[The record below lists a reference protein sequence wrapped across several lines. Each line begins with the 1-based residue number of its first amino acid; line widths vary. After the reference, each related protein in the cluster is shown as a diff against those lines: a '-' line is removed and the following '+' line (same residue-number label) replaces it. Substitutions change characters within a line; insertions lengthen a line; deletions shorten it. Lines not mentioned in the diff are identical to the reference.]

1 MMTKL
6 MNQMLRSL
14 RCFDWPLLLILV
26 AFFGLSMLVMHS
38 AVGSTD
44 YRFAGQLRNFS
55 IAFFAM
61 WIVAMIKPPV
71 LMRLAVPIYIVGL
84 ILLMGVEF
92 FGITQKGATRW
103 LNLGVA
109 TIQPS
114 EMMKLAMP
122 LMLAWYFDRY
132 RNSLSLMDF
141 MVATILLMVPFAL
154 VIKQPDLGTALL
166 VLASGLV
173 VIYFAGLSFKL
184 IVPVFVLGV
193 SGLTLLIT
201 YQNELCQPGFDW
213 VILHEYQKSRVCTLM
228 DPTTDPLGKGFHTI
242 QAMIAIGSG
251 GVYGKGYMQG
261 TQTHLDFIPE
271 RTTDFIFAVYAEEFG
286 LYGCILLLAL
296 YTLFLGRG
304 FMIALKAKTQFG
316 RLLAGAITMTFF
328 VYIFVNI
335 GMVMGILPVVGV
347 PLPFMSYGGTALVTL
362 GVACGMLMSI
372 SNYVPSVAD
381 QRQYLER

>member
-84 ILLMGVEF
+84 ILLVGVEF

-141 MVATILLMVPFAL
+141 MVAITLLMVPFAL
-154 VIKQPDLGTALL
+154 IIKQPDLGTALL

-304 FMIALKAKTQFG
+304 FMIALKAQTQFG

>member
-84 ILLMGVEF
+84 ILLVGVEF

-141 MVATILLMVPFAL
+141 MVAIILLMVPFAL
-154 VIKQPDLGTALL
+154 IIKQPDLGTALL

-261 TQTHLDFIPE
+261 TQTQLDFIPE

-304 FMIALKAKTQFG
+304 FIIALKAKTQFG

-381 QRQYLER
+381 QRQYLEH

>member
-1 MMTKL
+1 MMTKIMHL
-6 MNQMLRSL
+6 MLRSL
-14 RCFDWPLLLILV
+14 RSFDWPLLLILLV
-26 AFFGLSMLVMHS
+26 FFGLSMLVMHS

-44 YRFAGQLRNFS
+44 YRFAGQLRNFI

-61 WIVAMIKPPV
+61 WATAMIKPPL
-71 LMRLAVPIYIVGL
+71 LMRLAVPAYIFSLLLLLAVLL
-84 ILLMGVEF
+84 IGV
-92 FGITQKGATRW
+92 TQKGAIRW
-103 LNLGVA
+103 LDLGVI

-132 RNSLSLMDF
+132 RNSLSLMDYI
-141 MVATILLMVPFAL
+141 VATVLLLIPFAL
-154 VIKQPDLGTALL
+154 IINQPDLGTALL
-166 VLASGLV
+166 VLGSGFF

-184 IVPVFVLGV
+184 ILPVFIVGV
-193 SGLTLLIT
+193 TALTLIIS
-201 YQNELCQPGFDW
+201 YQEILCQPDFDW
-213 VILHEYQKSRVCTLM
+213 VVLREYQKTRVCTLM
-228 DPTTDPLGKGFHTI
+228 DPSKDPLGKGFHTI
-242 QAMIAIGSG
+242 QGMIAIGSG
-251 GVYGKGYMQG
+251 GIYGKGYMQG

-286 LYGCILLLAL
+286 LYGCIFLLAL
-296 YTLFLGRG
+296 YTVFLARG

-316 RLLAGAITMTFF
+316 RILAGAITMTFF

-362 GVACGMLMSI
+362 GLACGMLMSI
-372 SNYVPSVAD
+372 SNYVPSTAD
-381 QRQYLER
+381 RREYLER

>member
-6 MNQMLRSL
+6 MHQMLRSL
-14 RCFDWPLLLILV
+14 RCFDWPLLIILV
-26 AFFGLSMLVMHS
+26 AFFGLSILVMHS

-44 YRFAGQLRNFS
+44 YRFAGQLRNFT

-61 WIVAMIKPPV
+61 WAMAMIKPPV
-71 LMRLAVPIYIVGL
+71 LMRLAVPAYVFGL
-84 ILLMGVEF
+84 LLLLAVVF
-92 FGITQKGATRW
+92 FGVTQKGATRW
-103 LNLGVA
+103 LNLGFA

-132 RNSLSLMDF
+132 RNSLSLVDF
-141 MVATILLMVPFAL
+141 VVATVILMVPFAL
-154 VIKQPDLGTALL
+154 IIKQPDLGTALL
-166 VLASGLV
+166 VLGSGIF

-184 IVPVFVLGV
+184 IVPVFVIGV
-193 SGLTLLIT
+193 TALTLIIS
-201 YQNELCQPGFDW
+201 YQEVLCQPDFDW
-213 VILHEYQKSRVCTLM
+213 VILHDYQKHRVCTLM
-228 DPTTDPLGKGFHTI
+228 DPTKDPLGKGFHTI
-242 QAMIAIGSG
+242 QGMIAIGSG

-286 LYGCILLLAL
+286 LYGCIFLLAL
-296 YTLFLGRG
+296 YTLLLGRG
-304 FMIALKAKTQFG
+304 FMISLKAKTQFG

-328 VYIFVNI
+328 VYIFVNM

-362 GVACGMLMSI
+362 GLACGMLMSI
-372 SNYVPSVAD
+372 SNYVPSIAD

>member
-14 RCFDWPLLLILV
+14 RCFDWPLLLILL

-141 MVATILLMVPFAL
+141 MVAIILLMVPFAL
-154 VIKQPDLGTALL
+154 IIKQPDLGTALL

-193 SGLTLLIT
+193 SVLTLLIA

>member
-14 RCFDWPLLLILV
+14 RCFDWPLLLILF

-44 YRFAGQLRNFS
+44 YRFDGQLRNY
-55 IAFFAM
+55 INPYFAM
-61 WIVAMIKPPV
+61 RCMAMNKPPV
-71 LMRLAVPIYIVGL
+71 MMRLAVPGYILGL
-84 ILLMGVEF
+84 LLLVAVMLFGV
-92 FGITQKGATRW
+92 TQKGATRW
-103 LNLGVA
+103 LDLGPINV
-109 TIQPS
+109 QPS

-141 MVATILLMVPFAL
+141 IVAIVLLMVPFGL
-154 VIKQPDLGTALL
+154 IIKQPDLGTALL
-166 VLASGLV
+166 VFGSGFF

-184 IVPVFVLGV
+184 LLPVFIAGV
-193 SGLTLLIT
+193 TVLTLVIT
-201 YQNELCQPGFDW
+201 YQDVLCQPDFDW
-213 VILHEYQKSRVCTLM
+213 VVLRDYQKHRVCTLM
-228 DPTTDPLGKGFHTI
+228 DPSKDPLGKGFHTI
-242 QAMIAIGSG
+242 QGMIAIGSG
-251 GVYGKGYMQG
+251 GIYGKGYMQG

-286 LYGCILLLAL
+286 LYGCIFLLAL
-296 YTLFLGRG
+296 YTLLLARG
-304 FMIALKAKTQFG
+304 FVIALKARTQFG
-316 RLLAGAITMTFF
+316 RILAGAITMTFF
-328 VYIFVNI
+328 VYIFVNM

-362 GVACGMLMSI
+362 GLACGMLMSI

-381 QRQYLER
+381 QREYLER

>member
-6 MNQMLRSL
+6 MHLMIRSV
-14 RCFDWPLLLILV
+14 RSFDWPLLIILL

-44 YRFAGQLRNFS
+44 YRFAGQLRNFA

-61 WIVAMIKPPV
+61 WAVSLVKPPW
-71 LMRLAVPIYIVGL
+71 LMKLAVPSYLLGL
-84 ILLMGVEF
+84 LLLIAVELFGV
-92 FGITQKGATRW
+92 TQKGATRW
-103 LNLGVA
+103 LNLGVM

-132 RNSLSLMDF
+132 RNSLSFLDYV
-141 MVATILLMVPFAL
+141 VASVLLAVPFAL
-154 VIKQPDLGTALL
+154 IIMQPDLGTGLL
-166 VLASGLV
+166 VLASGIF

-184 IVPVFVLGV
+184 IIPVFVIGATALV
-193 SGLTLLIT
+193 LLIVNQDT
-201 YQNELCQPGFDW
+201 LCQPGFDW
-213 VILHEYQKSRVCTLM
+213 HILHEYQKNRVCTLM
-228 DPTTDPLGKGFHTI
+228 DPTKDPLGKGFHTI
-242 QAMIAIGSG
+242 QGMIAIGSG

-286 LYGCILLLAL
+286 LYGCILLLGL
-296 YTLFLGRG
+296 YTLFLARG

-316 RLLAGAITMTFF
+316 RLLAGALTMTFF
-328 VYIFVNI
+328 VYIFVNM
-335 GMVMGILPVVGV
+335 GMVMGILPIVGV

-362 GVACGMLMSI
+362 GLACGMLMSI
-372 SNYVPSVAD
+372 ANYVPRESD
-381 QRQYLER
+381 KRQYLE

>member
-84 ILLMGVEF
+84 VLLVGVEF

-184 IVPVFVLGV
+184 ILPVFVLGV
-193 SGLTLLIT
+193 TGLTLLIA

>member
-84 ILLMGVEF
+84 VLLVGVEF

-141 MVATILLMVPFAL
+141 MVATILLLVPFAL

-173 VIYFAGLSFKL
+173 VIYFARLSFKL
-184 IVPVFVLGV
+184 ILPVFVLGV
-193 SGLTLLIT
+193 TGLTLLIV

-304 FMIALKAKTQFG
+304 FMIALKTKTQFG

>member
-14 RCFDWPLLLILV
+14 RCFDWPLLLILL

-44 YRFAGQLRNFS
+44 FRFAGQLRNFS
-55 IAFFAM
+55 VAFFAM
-61 WIVAMIKPPV
+61 WFIAMIKPPV
-71 LMRLAVPIYIVGL
+71 LMRLAVPAYMIGL
-84 ILLMGVEF
+84 LLLIAVMFIGA
-92 FGITQKGATRW
+92 THKGATRW
-103 LNLGVA
+103 LDLGVI

-141 MVATILLMVPFAL
+141 IVAIALLLLPFAL
-154 VIKQPDLGTALL
+154 IIKQPDLGTALL
-166 VLASGLV
+166 VLGSGFF

-184 IVPVFVLGV
+184 IMPVFVIGV
-193 SGLTLLIT
+193 TALTLIIS
-201 YQNELCQPGFDW
+201 YQEVLCQPDFDW
-213 VILHEYQKSRVCTLM
+213 VVLRDYQKHRVCTLM
-228 DPTTDPLGKGFHTI
+228 DPSKDPLGKGFHTI
-242 QAMIAIGSG
+242 QGMIAIGSG
-251 GVYGKGYMQG
+251 GIYGKGYMQG

-286 LYGCILLLAL
+286 LYGCIFLLAL
-296 YTLFLGRG
+296 YTIFLARG

-328 VYIFVNI
+328 VYIFVNM

-362 GVACGMLMSI
+362 GLACGMLMSI
-372 SNYVPSVAD
+372 SNYVPSTVD
-381 QRQYLER
+381 QREYLER

>member
-6 MNQMLRSL
+6 MHQMLRSL
-14 RCFDWPLLLILV
+14 RCFDWPLLLILI

-44 YRFAGQLRNFS
+44 YRFAGQLRNFT

-61 WIVAMIKPPV
+61 WIIAMVKPPT
-71 LMRLAVPIYIVGL
+71 LMRLSVPIYVVGL
-84 ILLMGVEF
+84 ILLIMVEF
-92 FGITQKGATRW
+92 IGVTQKGATRW
-103 LNLGVA
+103 LNLGFITV
-109 TIQPS
+109 QPS
-114 EMMKLAMP
+114 EMLKLAMP

-141 MVATILLMVPFAL
+141 IVASILLLLPFAL
-154 VIKQPDLGTALL
+154 IIKQPDLGTGLL
-166 VLASGLV
+166 VLSSGIF

-184 IVPVFVLGV
+184 IIPVFVFIV
-193 SGLTLLIT
+193 TALTLIIS
-201 YQNELCQPGFDW
+201 YQEMLCEPGFDW
-213 VILHEYQKSRVCTLM
+213 VVLHDYQKSRVCTLM
-228 DPTTDPLGKGFHTI
+228 DPSKDPLGKGFHTL
-242 QAMIAIGSG
+242 QGMIAIGSG
-251 GVYGKGYMQG
+251 GIYGKGYMQG

-286 LYGCILLLAL
+286 LYGCILLLLL
-296 YTLFLGRG
+296 YTLLLGRG
-304 FMIALKAKTQFG
+304 FFIALKAKTQFG
-316 RLLAGAITMTFF
+316 RLLAGGVTMTFF
-328 VYIFVNI
+328 VYIFVNM

-362 GVACGMLMSI
+362 GIACGMLMSI
-372 SNYVPSVAD
+372 SNYVPSVDD

>member
-6 MNQMLRSL
+6 MSQMLRSL
-14 RCFDWPLLLILV
+14 RCFDWPLLLILL

-71 LMRLAVPIYIVGL
+71 LMRLSVPIYIVGL
-84 ILLMGVEF
+84 ILLVGVEF

-141 MVATILLMVPFAL
+141 MVAIILLMVPFAL
-154 VIKQPDLGTALL
+154 IIKQPDLGTALL

-193 SGLTLLIT
+193 SGLTLLIA

>member
-14 RCFDWPLLLILV
+14 RCFDWPLLLLLV

-44 YRFAGQLRNFS
+44 YRFAGQLRNFA
-55 IAFFAM
+55 IAFVAM
-61 WIVAMIKPPV
+61 WVTAMIKPPV
-71 LMRLAVPIYIVGL
+71 LMRLAVPVYIVGL
-84 ILLMGVEF
+84 ILLIGVEF
-92 FGITQKGATRW
+92 VGTTQKGATRW

-114 EMMKLAMP
+114 ELMKLAMP

-132 RNSLSLMDF
+132 RNNLSLMDF
-141 MVATILLMVPFAL
+141 VVATILLLLPFAL
-154 VIKQPDLGTALL
+154 IMKQPDLGTALL
-166 VLASGLV
+166 VLTSGLV

-184 IVPVFVLGV
+184 IVPVFIIGV
-193 SGLTLLIT
+193 TALSLVIA
-201 YQNELCQPGFDW
+201 YQDVLCQPGFDW
-213 VILHEYQKSRVCTLM
+213 VVLHEYQKGRVCTLM

-251 GVYGKGYMQG
+251 GIYGKGYMQG

-286 LYGCILLLAL
+286 LYGCIFLLAL

-316 RLLAGAITMTFF
+316 RLLAGALTMTFF

-372 SNYVPSVAD
+372 SNYVPKVAD
-381 QRQYLER
+381 QREYLER

>member
-14 RCFDWPLLLILV
+14 RCFDWPLLLILL

-71 LMRLAVPIYIVGL
+71 LMRLSVPIYIVGL
-84 ILLMGVEF
+84 ILLVGVEF

-141 MVATILLMVPFAL
+141 MVAIILLMVPFAL
-154 VIKQPDLGTALL
+154 IIKQPDLGTALL

-193 SGLTLLIT
+193 SGLTLLIA

-296 YTLFLGRG
+296 YTLFLVRG

-381 QRQYLER
+381 QRQYLEH

>member
-84 ILLMGVEF
+84 VLLVGVEF

-141 MVATILLMVPFAL
+141 MVAIILLMVPFAL
-154 VIKQPDLGTALL
+154 IIKQPDLGTALL

>member
-14 RCFDWPLLLILV
+14 RCFDWPLLLILL

-84 ILLMGVEF
+84 VLLVGVEF

-193 SGLTLLIT
+193 SGLTLLIV

>member
-84 ILLMGVEF
+84 IVLVGVEF

-141 MVATILLMVPFAL
+141 MVAIILLMVPFAL
-154 VIKQPDLGTALL
+154 IIKQPDLGTALL

-381 QRQYLER
+381 QRQYLEH

>member
-84 ILLMGVEF
+84 ILLVGVEF

-141 MVATILLMVPFAL
+141 MVAIILLMVPFAL
-154 VIKQPDLGTALL
+154 IIKQPDLGTALL

>member
-84 ILLMGVEF
+84 ILLVGVEF

-141 MVATILLMVPFAL
+141 MVAIILLMVPFAL
-154 VIKQPDLGTALL
+154 IIKQPDLGTALL

-193 SGLTLLIT
+193 TGLTLLIA

-381 QRQYLER
+381 QRQYLEH

>member
-1 MMTKL
+1 MTKL
-6 MNQMLRSL
+6 MNLMLRSL
-14 RCFDWPLLLILV
+14 RCFDWPLLLVLA

-44 YRFAGQLRNFS
+44 FRFAGQLRNFI

-61 WIVAMIKPPV
+61 WVVAMIKPPL
-71 LMRLAVPIYIVGL
+71 LMRLAVPAYIVGL
-84 ILLMGVEF
+84 ILLVGVELV
-92 FGITQKGATRW
+92 GITQKGATRW

-132 RNSLSLMDF
+132 RNNLSLIDYI
-141 MVATILLMVPFAL
+141 VATILLMVPFAL
-154 VIKQPDLGTALL
+154 IIKQPDLGTALL

-184 IVPVFVLGV
+184 IVPVFVIGV
-193 SGLTLLIT
+193 TALSLIIA
-201 YQNELCQPGFDW
+201 YQDALCQPGVDW
-213 VILHEYQKSRVCTLM
+213 IVLHEYQKSRVCTLM
-228 DPTTDPLGKGFHTI
+228 DPTIDPLGKGFHTI

-286 LYGCILLLAL
+286 LYGCILLLGL
-296 YTLFLGRG
+296 YTLFLARG
-304 FMIALKAKTQFG
+304 FFIALKAKTQFG
-316 RLLAGAITMTFF
+316 RLLAGALTMTFF

-381 QRQYLER
+381 QREYLER

>member
-14 RCFDWPLLLILV
+14 RCFDWPLLLILF

-84 ILLMGVEF
+84 ILLVGVEF

-141 MVATILLMVPFAL
+141 MVAIILLMVPFAL
-154 VIKQPDLGTALL
+154 IIKQPDLGTALL

>member
-14 RCFDWPLLLILV
+14 RCFDWPLLLILL

-84 ILLMGVEF
+84 ILLVGVEF

-141 MVATILLMVPFAL
+141 MVAIILLMVPFAL
-154 VIKQPDLGTALL
+154 IIKQPDLGTALL

-193 SGLTLLIT
+193 SGLTLLIA

-296 YTLFLGRG
+296 YTLFLVRG

-381 QRQYLER
+381 QRQYLEH

>member
-84 ILLMGVEF
+84 ILLVGVEF

-141 MVATILLMVPFAL
+141 MVAIILLMVPFAL
-154 VIKQPDLGTALL
+154 IIKQPDLGTALL

-193 SGLTLLIT
+193 TGLTLLIA

>member
-71 LMRLAVPIYIVGL
+71 LMRLSVPIYIVGL
-84 ILLMGVEF
+84 ILLVGVEF

-141 MVATILLMVPFAL
+141 MVAIILLMVPFAL
-154 VIKQPDLGTALL
+154 IIKQPDLGTALL

-193 SGLTLLIT
+193 TGLTLLIA

-381 QRQYLER
+381 QRQYLEH